1 MSALLRLTN
10 VKRSFGG
17 VHAVDDVSLEI
28 EEGTIFGLIG
38 PNGAGKTTLV
48 NLVTGYIRP
57 ESGSIRLQQGVSTS
71 ELARRPPHA
80 VAGLGVARTF
90 QTLRLYRNLTAI
102 ENVLAG
108 MHLRRRDDTL
118 QQLIP
123 LPAFLKEDQR
133 RLQQARE
140 LLERVGLPPERF
152 GERRAATLSYGDQ
165 RRLEVAR
172 ALALNPH
179 LLILDEPAA
188 GMNPA
193 EKDRVRAL
201 IQQLNQDG
209 LTVLLIDH
217 DMRLVMGVCRHIAVL
232 NFGRKIADG
241 PPETVS
247 QDPAVITAYL
257 GTQAQKTAAHVPG
270 SEEMDVATTS
280 TPASIEPASPL
291 LEVRD
296 LQVSYGAI
304 QAVRGVSFGVAK
316 GEIVALIGANGAGK
330 STILNSL
337 SGVLRPHSGGA
348 RFGDLDLMTAPP
360 DRIVSQGLVQV
371 PEGREILA
379 RLTVLENLELGAWA
393 RRNGRSARRDIDGLM
408 KQFPILGQRRDLPAG
423 QLSGGE
429 QQILA
434 IARGLLAQPKLLLLD
449 EPSLGLAPQMV
460 DTVFD
465 VIKRIH
471 ARARDRRPR
480 LRRRNGANPA
490 QRHRGRPT
498 TKPRGPESLP
508 RRVTLAYE
516 SAPLGGSDMLNS
528 QDLRRFQER
537 LKAEHD
543 TIKSRIATNKRGIQE
558 TVRDESG
565 VGDFE
570 DEASLISE
578 REAEIDENDRD
589 QKELAQVKRALERIE
604 HGTYGLSEVSGKPI
618 PIERLEAVPYATT
631 LVDERPQET
640 E

>member
-1 MSALLRLTN
+1 MSALLQLTN
-10 VKRSFGG
+10 VNRSFGG
-17 VHAVDDVSLEI
+17 VHAVDNVSVEI

-57 ESGSIRLQQGVSTS
+57 QSGSIKLLSPTAGENGNSPPPRAGEGRVGAAV

-90 QTLRLYRNLTAI
+90 QTLRLYRNLTVI

-123 LPAFLKEDQR
+123 IPAFLKEDR
-133 RLQQARE
+133 RRWQQAGE
-140 LLERVGLPPERF
+140 LLARVGLDPDKF
-152 GERRAATLSYGDQ
+152 GNRQAATLSYGDQ

-241 PPETVS
+241 PPATVS

-257 GTQAQKTAAHVPG
+257 GSQAQKTAAHVPG
-270 SEEMDVATTS
+270 SEEMDVAATS
-280 TPASIEPASPL
+280 TPAAAEPTSPL
-291 LEVRD
+291 LDVRD

-337 SGVLRPHSGGA
+337 SGVLRPHSGVA
-348 RFGDLDLMTAPP
+348 RFGALDLMTAPP

-393 RRNGRSARRDIDGLM
+393 RRNGRSAHRDIEGLM
-408 KQFPILGQRRDLPAG
+408 KQFPILRQRLDLPAG

-465 VIKRIH
+465 VIKKIH
-471 ARARDRRPR
+471 ND
-480 LRRRNGANPA
+480 G
-490 QRHRGRPT
+490 
-498 TKPRGPESLP
+498 
-508 RRVTLAYE
+508 VTILLVEQNA
-516 SAPLGGSDMLNS
+516 L
-528 QDLRRFQER
+528 
-537 LKAEHD
+537 
-543 TIKSRIATNKRGIQE
+543 
-558 TVRDESG
+558 
-565 VGDFE
+565 
-570 DEASLISE
+570 
-578 REAEIDENDRD
+578 
-589 QKELAQVKRALERIE
+589 RALEIADRAYVVETGRILLS
-604 HGTYGLSEVSGKPI
+604 GTGAALRRNPEVQKAYLGG
-618 PIERLEAVPYATT
+618 
-631 LVDERPQET
+631 
-640 E
+640 